1 MADKVNLFALP
12 GAGTAYVTSPKG
24 GNIGKEQKGVIPERF
39 PTGRGAVTV
48 PAPYAYAYFQ
58 QQYKYMQ

>member
-24 GNIGKEQKGVIPERF
+24 GNIGKEQKGGDTRKISNRK
-39 PTGRGAVTV
+39 GAMTV